1 MIISINAEKAF
12 DKIQHIFMIKR
23 LKIEGNYFNIKAI
36 YEKLTVNIT
45 LNGENWMFS
54 SKESNKVKKSTYIS
68 SIQHSTESSR
78 QNKYQEEEIEIIEI

>member
-78 QNKYQEEEIEIIEI
+78 QNKCQEEEIEIIEI

>member
-1 MIISINAEKAF
+1 
-12 DKIQHIFMIKR
+12 MIKR
-23 LKIEGNYFNIKAI
+23 LKLEIEGNYFNIKAI

-78 QNKYQEEEIEIIEI
+78 QNKYQEEETEVIEI

>member
-1 MIISINAEKAF
+1 MITSINAEKAF

-23 LKIEGNYFNIKAI
+23 LKLEIEGNYFNIKPI
-36 YEKLTVNIT
+36 YEKPTVNIT

-54 SKESNKVKKSTYIS
+54 SKESNKVKKFTYIS

-78 QNKYQEEEIEIIEI
+78 QNKYQE

>member
-23 LKIEGNYFNIKAI
+23 LKLEIEGNYFNIKAI

-45 LNGENWMFS
+45 LNGEN
-54 SKESNKVKKSTYIS
+54 
-68 SIQHSTESSR
+68 
-78 QNKYQEEEIEIIEI
+78 

>member
-1 MIISINAEKAF
+1 MPGWFNIYKLINILHTDRIKGKITRSSKLIQKRIF

-45 LNGENWMFS
+45 LNGEN
-54 SKESNKVKKSTYIS
+54 
-68 SIQHSTESSR
+68 
-78 QNKYQEEEIEIIEI
+78 

>member
-23 LKIEGNYFNIKAI
+23 LEIEGNYFNIKAI

-45 LNGENWMFS
+45 LNGENWMIS

-78 QNKYQEEEIEIIEI
+78 QNKYKKKK